1 MNSAKYKLDD
11 ARNSL
16 SRKVRKSRDEEIDAF
31 LTRKRDQDHWIEMEG
46 SERGGPMADR
56 DNSL

>member
-1 MNSAKYKLDD
+1 MKYKLDD
-11 ARNSL
+11 ARNRM
-16 SRKVRKSRDEEIDAF
+16 SRKVRKSRDKEIDAF

>member
-1 MNSAKYKLDD
+1 MKYKLDD

-31 LTRKRDQDHWIEMEG
+31 LTRKRDQDHWID
-46 SERGGPMADR
+46 GGFWKRRTDG
-56 DNSL
+56 